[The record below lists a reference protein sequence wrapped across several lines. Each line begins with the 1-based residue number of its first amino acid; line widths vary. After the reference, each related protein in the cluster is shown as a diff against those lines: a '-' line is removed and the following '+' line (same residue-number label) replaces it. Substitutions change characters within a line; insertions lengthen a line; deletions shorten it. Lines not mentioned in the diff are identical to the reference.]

1 MSPSNKKKHSKNAT
15 KATKSTQ
22 PLANASPLDSG
33 NHTPFLSDDN
43 SSPASATRI
52 AFQEFIQLADLDD
65 VADFIDAAAS
75 TSDGGNL
82 KLLWKRAFEE
92 GLRVGRQLYVGAVN
106 KLNEAHNGGYEEGY
120 NEGRR
125 DEQMDWIID
134 SQGLHGDQPPSCED
148 SSTQTEP
155 PSLVDASA
163 STSDTDTAIN
173 EPTPTPIN
181 PPPPTILVITVDSG
195 TQTQND
201 DDSPPLLP
209 VIPTAPVLK
218 PPPKMEP
225 HPPPLP
231 SMQPLKPK
239 PYKRQDLASEPHPQP
254 SPAHFDWA
262 NDAASLPILPRNPP
276 PRDLSVLR
284 SSSQQP
290 FSSLQRRNKKSKKH
304 FSQPFRC
311 HHSSSVPHQNFFQA
325 RYLPF
330 RSSSAP
336 FVPAPRSRS
345 PSTLNWED
353 DPRLSDL
360 SRALRALGWI
370 RPPAARAPPW

>member
-1 MSPSNKKKHSKNAT
+1 MSPSNKTKQSKT
-15 KATKSTQ
+15 KAAKYPQ
-22 PLANASPLDSG
+22 PLANTSALERN
-33 NHTPFLSDDN
+33 NHTVSPSNDN
-43 SSPASATRI
+43 PSSTSLMRITFRQYLELAKLCDIKFSTDAASSTPDGENLKHLWAR
-52 AFQEFIQLADLDD
+52 AFQEGF
-65 VADFIDAAAS
+65 
-75 TSDGGNL
+75 
-82 KLLWKRAFEE
+82 
-92 GLRVGRQLYVGAVN
+92 RVGHQLHEKTAE
-106 KLNEAHNGGYEEGY
+106 KIKEAHNKGYEEGY
-120 NEGRR
+120 SEGHR
-125 DEQMDWIID
+125 DEEINRRCEGHGEFCAPLQVRQD
-134 SQGLHGDQPPSCED
+134 SG
-148 SSTQTEP
+148 TQTEP

-163 STSDTDTAIN
+163 ST
-173 EPTPTPIN
+173 
-181 PPPPTILVITVDSG
+181 
-195 TQTQND
+195 
-201 DDSPPLLP
+201 DDSLPLPP

-218 PPPKMEP
+218 PPPKTEP
-225 HPPPLP
+225 RPPPLP

-311 HHSSSVPHQNFFQA
+311 HHSSSVPHQKNFQA

-353 DPRLSDL
+353 DPQLSDL

>member
-1 MSPSNKKKHSKNAT
+1 MSPSNKKKHTKNAT

-22 PLANASPLDSG
+22 PLANTSPLDSG

-52 AFQEFIQLADLDD
+52 AFREFIQLANLDD

-201 DDSPPLLP
+201 DDSPTLPP
-209 VIPTAPVLK
+209 VIPIAPVLK
-218 PPPKMEP
+218 PPPKM
-225 HPPPLP
+225 
-231 SMQPLKPK
+231 
-239 PYKRQDLASEPHPQP
+239 EPHPQP

-311 HHSSSVPHQNFFQA
+311 HHSSSVPHQKNFQA

-353 DPRLSDL
+353 DPQLSDL

>member
-1 MSPSNKKKHSKNAT
+1 MSPSDKKRHSKNAT
-15 KATKSTQ
+15 EATKSTQ
-22 PLANASPLDSG
+22 PLANTSPLDSG

-43 SSPASATRI
+43 SSPASATHI
-52 AFQEFIQLADLDD
+52 AFREFIQLADLDD

-134 SQGLHGDQPPSCED
+134 SQGLHGDQPPPREESGA
-148 SSTQTEP
+148 QTDP
-155 PSLVDASA
+155 PSLVDASVYA
-163 STSDTDTAIN
+163 VNTDTTTSSTSAQ
-173 EPTPTPIN
+173 IN
-181 PPPPTILVITVDSG
+181 PLPSVPIITVDNS

-201 DDSPPLLP
+201 VDNDSLPPPL
-209 VIPTAPVLK
+209 VILTAPVLK
-218 PPPKMEP
+218 PSPKT
-225 HPPPLP
+225 
-231 SMQPLKPK
+231 
-239 PYKRQDLASEPHPQP
+239 EPHPQP
-254 SPAHFDWA
+254 LPAHFDWA
-262 NDAASLPILPRNPP
+262 NDAVSLPILPSKPP

-304 FSQPFRC
+304 FSQSFRC
-311 HHSSSVPHQNFFQA
+311 YHSSSVPHQIFFQA

-330 RSSSAP
+330 CSSSAP
-336 FVPAPRSRS
+336 FVPAPCSRSS

-360 SRALRALGWI
+360 SRALRTLGWI
-370 RPPAARAPPW
+370 RPSAARAPPW

>member
-1 MSPSNKKKHSKNAT
+1 MSPSNKKKHTKNAT

-22 PLANASPLDSG
+22 PLANTSPLDSG
-33 NHTPFLSDDN
+33 NHTPSLSNDN

-52 AFQEFIQLADLDD
+52 AFREFIQLANLDD
-65 VADFIDAAAS
+65 VEDFIDAAAS
-75 TSDGGNL
+75 TSDGSNL
-82 KLLWKRAFEE
+82 KLLWKHAFEE
-92 GLRVGRQLYVGAVN
+92 GLRVGRQLYVGAVD
-106 KLNEAHNGGYEEGY
+106 KLNEAHNKRYEEGY

-155 PSLVDASA
+155 PSLVNASA
-163 STSDTDTAIN
+163 STSDTDTAVN
-173 EPTPTPIN
+173 EPMPTPID
-181 PPPPTILVITVDSG
+181 PPPPTIPTITVDNS

-201 DDSPPLLP
+201 VDDDSPLLPP

-225 HPPPLP
+225 RPPPLP

-239 PYKRQDLASEPHPQP
+239 PYKRQDVASEPHPQP

-276 PRDLSVLR
+276 PRDFSVLR
-284 SSSQQP
+284 SSSTRP
-290 FSSLQRRNKKSKKH
+290 FSSLQRRNRKPKKH
-304 FSQPFRC
+304 FFQPFKIYHMSSVRRQNNFQARPLP
-311 HHSSSVPHQNFFQA
+311 SYASSVPFIQ
-325 RYLPF
+325 R
-330 RSSSAP
+330 
-336 FVPAPRSRS
+336 PRQY
-345 PSTLNWED
+345 
-353 DPRLSDL
+353 
-360 SRALRALGWI
+360 
-370 RPPAARAPPW
+370 